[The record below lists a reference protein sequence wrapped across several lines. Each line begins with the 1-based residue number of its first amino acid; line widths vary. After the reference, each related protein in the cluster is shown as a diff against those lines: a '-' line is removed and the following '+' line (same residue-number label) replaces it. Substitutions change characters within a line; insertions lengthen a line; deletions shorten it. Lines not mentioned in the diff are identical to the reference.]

1 MRLCEQLYRQ
11 FERIVQDCVRTNQF
25 FVDYSDLNN
34 RNGLKKV
41 VYIQLAQFMLTTPNF
56 IDCAPYILGH
66 YNVRVFEEAW
76 RLFGKMLHE
85 GVSPVDAINTIA
97 FEIVVRRLKDH
108 LEGYYSL
115 FGKQKKQK
123 KFNRK

>member
-1 MRLCEQLYRQ
+1 MKLCEQLHRQ
-11 FERIVQDCVRTNQF
+11 FELIVQDCVRTNQF
-25 FVDYSDLNN
+25 FVTYADLNN

-41 VYIQLAQFMLTTPNF
+41 VYIQLVQFMMNTHF
-56 IDCAPYILGH
+56 VDCAPYILKH

-76 RLFGKMLHE
+76 RLFGKMLND
-85 GVSPVDAINTIA
+85 GASPVEAINNIA

-108 LEGYYSL
+108 LEGEYSL
-115 FGKQKKQK
+115 FGKRKKK